1 MQDTPCRFLLDVS
14 TTERGEFALTP
25 FGFANFYHAIFEYWF
40 NELKNGNYISI
51 KLFDDIVN
59 LFVNRQVTACGMVG
73 NCSIQYV
80 IEGDGSVFPCDF
92 YALDEYKL
100 GNITTHTLKEIFNQ
114 DISFKFLEHKRDLPS
129 FCSTCPFKRM
139 CNGGCMRM
147 KDAMYVTETNDFCG
161 YQNLLKEIVP
171 KTNEIMTYVALI

>member
-59 LFVNRQVTACGMVG
+59 YLL
-73 NCSIQYV
+73 I
-80 IEGDGSVFPCDF
+80 D
-92 YALDEYKL
+92 KL
-100 GNITTHTLKEIFNQ
+100 PPVEWW
-114 DISFKFLEHKRDLPS
+114 
-129 FCSTCPFKRM
+129 
-139 CNGGCMRM
+139 
-147 KDAMYVTETNDFCG
+147 
-161 YQNLLKEIVP
+161 EIVP
-171 KTNEIMTYVALI
+171 FSM

>member
-1 MQDTPCRFLLDVS
+1 Q
-14 TTERGEFALTP
+14 
-25 FGFANFYHAIFEYWF
+25 
-40 NELKNGNYISI
+40 LKNGNYVSI

-59 LFVNRQVTACGMVG
+59 LLVNRQITACGMVG

-114 DISFKFLEHKRDLPS
+114 DISFKFLEHKRVLPDRK
-129 FCSTCPFKRM
+129 STRLNSSNVSISYTVFYLK
-139 CNGGCMRM
+139 
-147 KDAMYVTETNDFCG
+147 TTNTS
-161 YQNLLKEIVP
+161 YRKH
-171 KTNEIMTYVALI
+171 T